1 MRIIIIIITA
11 LILVSCKSEYHIRKA
26 VVKRGAQGT
35 LDLLLKEFPEL
46 SKNKQVI
53 YDTILIKHNGFDT
66 VKVTQKTDSIII
78 NNYGTITKV
87 YRHYDTIR
95 VLSLPK
101 IDTIIKPIYADKF
114 VYSEPQ
120 KTHDWLGWLVVGT
133 VILFIFG
140 VSYKMM
146 KS

>member
-1 MRIIIIIITA
+1 MKTIIIITA
-11 LILVSCKSEYHIRKA
+11 LILVSCTSEYHIRKA

-53 YDTILIKHNGFDT
+53 YDTVLIKHNGFDT

-95 VLSLPK
+95 VLSLPRV
-101 IDTIIKPIYADKF
+101 DTIIKPLYVEKFIYSKP
-114 VYSEPQ
+114 E
-120 KTHDWLGWLVVGT
+120 KTHDWLGWLVIGV
-133 VILFIFG
+133 VVLFIFG

-146 KS
+146 KQ